1 MKMQSAGRHAVST
14 QDNEKL
20 SKGIS
25 WANRTKLSVPNYSS
39 ELIRGRSVE
48 PTGLVFSQIYR
59 SRQNRYNLNEME
71 EDFRATEESIGVQT
85 GWYNFV
91 IVFVID
97 KPEIGPKCQKS
108 WKPWTVQ
115 TKLIVD
121 HVIIFVSCH

>member
-1 MKMQSAGRHAVST
+1 MKIQSAGAHAVST
-14 QDNEKL
+14 KENEKL
-20 SKGIS
+20 SRGIS

-97 KPEIGPKCQKS
+97 KP
-108 WKPWTVQ
+108 
-115 TKLIVD
+115 
-121 HVIIFVSCH
+121 